1 MRVTHFDR
9 RGRKWLTV
17 VGAPRRCSLANCG
30 RRRQARPLVEGAVRW
45 VGERRGASGD
55 LVEVSSGAD
64 LAGDVPSA
72 VRCLPRRLEEG
83 GDGEVAN

>member
-1 MRVTHFDR
+1 LTDGGGSGSPWLAPHDGAAWPIADDGGRPDR
-9 RGRKWLTV
+9 WSR
-17 VGAPRRCSLANCG
+17 
-30 RRRQARPLVEGAVRW
+30 GAVTW
-45 VGERRGASGD
+45 VGERRDASGD